1 MSTEPNRTQ
10 LIGYLQEA
18 LAPEDMA
25 RIEEHLRSSS
35 EWRRALASMR
45 DQVDLGEHSVATIW
59 RRHRLTCPS
68 REKLGTFL
76 MRGLI
81 PDEEDYI
88 KFHVEVVKCRWCAA
102 NLEDIK
108 SQEAARDAS
117 AEPSNR
123 RRRFFQTS
131 VGILRRSGGPDD

>member
-1 MSTEPNRTQ
+1 MSTPPNRTQ

-25 RIEEHLRSSS
+25 RIEDHLRSSS

-76 MRGLI
+76 MGGLV

-102 NLEDIK
+102 NLEDLK
-108 SQEAARDAS
+108 SGQTDLAEAADS
-117 AEPSNR
+117 GDR

-131 VGILRRSGGPDD
+131 VGIIRRSGH